1 MRIRVKVP
9 ASSANLGC
17 GFDAFALALA
27 LYSDF
32 VFDIDRVDASSFP
45 LEVRGEGAEQLLAEK
60 CRLFYNAVEVYE
72 RFTGYKV
79 PPFGLEIENRI
90 PLGRGLGSSATA
102 IVGGLFGADAL
113 CRLAQTGP
121 NFPARDQL
129 VRLATEIEGHPDNV
143 AATLLGGLTLAVS
156 APSPAPPYFTP
167 DSPQSQTDSQFDA
180 ELELDGLNNLDGGPA
195 WRNPVVVAIPT
206 PSNLT
211 TVVFIPSFEMSTKEA
226 RAVLPPTISLQDAAH
241 NSSRTALLVA
251 AFTVP
256 GGKLEWLA
264 EAMNDRLHQPYRSQ
278 IFPQLPALIAA
289 AQRAGAYGA
298 ALSGAGST
306 VLAFVARE
314 RAASVRDAFVRVA
327 SENGLRGRA
336 EQLEIAPGGPTV
348 GYEI

>member
-17 GFDAFALALA
+17 GFDAFGLALA
-27 LYSDF
+27 LYTDF
-32 VFDIDRVDASSFP
+32 IFDPDTSEAVNFP
-45 LEVRGEGAEQLLAEK
+45 LVVHGEGADKLMEERCALL
-60 CRLFYNAVEVYE
+60 YNSIKVYQ

-79 PPFGLEIENRI
+79 PPFALELENRI

-102 IVGGLFGADAL
+102 IVGGLIGADAL
-113 CRLAQTGP
+113 CRRAYGGA

-156 APSPAPPYFTP
+156 APSPSAPFFVPN
-167 DSPQSQTDSQFDA
+167 SPISDDGEDDA
-180 ELELDGLNNLDGGPA
+180 ILGDVKNLDGGPA
-195 WRNPVVVAIPT
+195 WRNPVVVSLPT
-206 PSNLT
+206 PAHLT
-211 TVVFIPSFEMSTKEA
+211 TVVFIPNFEMSTKEA
-226 RAVLPPTISLQDAAH
+226 RAVLPPTLSLQDAAH
-241 NSSRTALLVA
+241 NSSRTALFVA
-251 AFTVP
+251 AFTAP

-264 EAMNDRLHQPYRSQ
+264 EAMNDRMHQPYRSQ
-278 IFPQLPALIAA
+278 IFPQLPGLIDA

-306 VLAFVARE
+306 VLAFCARE
-314 RAASVRDAFVRVA
+314 KAASVRDAFVRVA
-327 SENGLRGRA
+327 GEGGLRGRA